1 MSREEI
7 FTKVAGLIADHFEL
21 DASSIQ
27 GSMDL
32 MVDVDA
38 DSIDF
43 VELVLEM
50 EDEFD
55 AEISDDDAATLKTVD
70 DIVNFIANKQ

>member
-1 MSREEI
+1 MSREEV
-7 FTKVAGLIADHFEL
+7 FTKVTGLIADHFEL
-21 DASSIQ
+21 DQANIQ

-32 MVDVDA
+32 MADVDA

-55 AEISDDDAATLKTVD
+55 AEISDDEAANLKTVD
-70 DIVNFIANKQ
+70 DIVNYIASK